1 MPIEWNMEENNL
13 AVVHVTGQLGL
24 DEYQQIQNQ
33 THTTIQNVGEIK
45 VLVLLKDFEG
55 WGTGKGW
62 EDTSMAERLDPYMKK
77 MAIVGDEK
85 WRDLVEVFTLKGLRP
100 VPIEYFTPDNE
111 EAARQW
117 LAES

>member
-1 MPIEWNMEENNL
+1 MPIKWNMEGNNL
-13 AVVHVTGQLGL
+13 AVVHVSGQLGL

-33 THTTIQNVGEIK
+33 THSAIQHVGEIK
-45 VLVLLKDFEG
+45 ILVLLKDFEG
-55 WGTGKGW
+55 WATGKGW
-62 EDTSMAERLDPYMKK
+62 EDTSMAEQLDPYLKK

-100 VPIEYFTPDNE
+100 VPIEYFASDSDK
-111 EAARQW
+111 EARRW